1 MTGGPV
7 DFAAG
12 GPQDGQASNTY
23 WRVFDNWALFQAE
36 PEVQGAVG
44 QFFGVVG
51 NWLAFATDPAAEQQ
65 WVDAIAQPPA
75 RDAISLLSSRQAETI
90 RQHFGSPVQFLTL
103 LDAYERFGNDSLP
116 DDPLRPQRP
125 RHSMDGAQMWFN
137 WSAFGDACLRLGF
150 EPELW
155 RAHLRA
161 ILLGLLNDGVWDS
174 REPERLERFGKDDRG
189 EWLGYQAWRPELDRI
204 LLDKSES
211 HGAAVWQPCRARD
224 PILEDGRLTTIETER
239 GSVQARYFLDA
250 SGRSQCLSRK
260 LGISSTQRSPRLCA
274 RFGYVACAEEP
285 GPFDIPR
292 IRRDADGWTWIAR
305 VRKDRC
311 TWTRMRFDGIDPGP
325 DWMPPELSGFHPA
338 GSSSGA
344 DVTWRISDRP
354 AGPGWFLL
362 GDAAA
367 VLDPASSHGV
377 LRALMSGMQAASLIA
392 ACERAEIADSR
403 AARLYTQW
411 LGDWFDSDVSR
422 LRKLYRSERTGLD
435 LPIEQGP
442 IGLPTP
448 FDSRKNSTGE
458 TNHGAHQ

>member
-1 MTGGPV
+1 MMLYSAAIIGAGPAGC
-7 DFAAG
+7 AA
-12 GPQDGQASNTY
+12 
-23 WRVFDNWALFQAE
+23 
-36 PEVQGAVG
+36 
-44 QFFGVVG
+44 
-51 NWLAFATDPAAEQQ
+51 
-65 WVDAIAQPPA
+65 
-75 RDAISLLSSRQAETI
+75 AISLARVGLKVLLLEASS
-90 RQHFGSPVQFLTL
+90 F
-103 LDAYERFGNDSLP
+103 
-116 DDPLRPQRP
+116 P
-125 RHSMDGAQMWFN
+125 RHRPGESLHPGVEPIFEKLGVAKTVNAAGF
-137 WSAFGDACLRLGF
+137 LRYPGH
-150 EPELW
+150 
-155 RAHLRA
+155 R
-161 ILLGLLNDGVWDS
+161 ILWDS
-174 REPERLERFGKDDRG
+174 REPERLERFGKDDCG

-204 LLDKSES
+204 LLEKAES
-211 HGAAVWQPCRARD
+211 HGAAVWQPCRAHD
-224 PILEDGRLTTIETER
+224 AILEDGRLTTIETER

-250 SGRSQCLSRK
+250 SGRSECLSRK
-260 LGISSTQRSPRLCA
+260 LGIPSTRRSPRLCA
-274 RFGYVACAEEP
+274 RFGYVACAAEP

-411 LGDWFDSDVSR
+411 LRDWFDSDVSR
-422 LRKLYRSERTGLD
+422 LRKLYPNERTGLD
-435 LPIEQGP
+435 FPIEQGL
-442 IGLPTP
+442 IGLPP
-448 FDSRKNSTGE
+448 RFDSRKNSTGE